1 MQINWSNSRDLAIS
15 FLALLALAIPFLPIP
30 GDHEIRMYVRYHTHG
45 TAPHAFSTYTLHSIC
60 TMMATALAY
69 NDPKTGQYTRISC
82 GR

>member
-1 MQINWSNSRDLAIS
+1 MQINWSNSRDVAIA

-45 TAPHAFSTYTLHSIC
+45 TAPRAFSTYTLHSIC
-60 TMMATALAY
+60 TVMATALAY